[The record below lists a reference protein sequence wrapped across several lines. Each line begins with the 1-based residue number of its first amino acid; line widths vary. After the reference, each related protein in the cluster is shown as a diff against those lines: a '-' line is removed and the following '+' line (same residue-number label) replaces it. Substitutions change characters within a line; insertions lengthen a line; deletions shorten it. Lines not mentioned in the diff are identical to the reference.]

1 MKCTGMREAW
11 KMVTLAHALGM
22 RVMVGCMTETSCA
35 ISAAS
40 QFSPAVDFADLDG
53 HLLISNDRFKGVEV
67 VNGKITLNDLPGIGV
82 MKI

>member
-1 MKCTGMREAW
+1 MEDGDAGTRFGNARD
-11 KMVTLAHALGM
+11 G
-22 RVMVGCMTETSCA
+22 GCMTETSCA

-53 HLLISNDRFKGVEV
+53 NLLISNDRFKGVEV
-67 VNGKITLNDLPGIGV
+67 VKGKITLNDLPGIGV